1 MMEEIIKKVL
11 EELSALERKNNPK
24 KKMMVL
30 SREAVPCEKI
40 KDRFSD
46 TYEVVFVQG
55 FTRED
60 APDALLIQELTPD
73 ELKRLSEGIN
83 PPSGP
88 VLEFLMEGK
97 PVYLREDGLYH
108 VRHEETCAK
117 ALYSLYEKSV
127 RLLESYGV
135 LLLKREKKQSGRSLA
150 VKNAGR
156 NLITESE
163 VKKQMA
169 SGEKTLYVSKHTLIT
184 PLAKDLMKELGIC
197 TVIKEGGEDHADR

>member
-11 EELSALERKNNPK
+11 EELKALEMHNRPH

-73 ELKRLSEGIN
+73 ELKRLGEGKN
-83 PPSGP
+83 TSLGP
-88 VLEFLMEGK
+88 VMECLMEGK
-97 PVYLREDGLYH
+97 PVYLQEEGLYH
-108 VRHEETCAK
+108 VRHEGTCAK

-127 RLLESYGV
+127 KLLESYGV
-135 LLLKREKKQSGRSLA
+135 LLLKKETKQSGRSLA
-150 VKNAGR
+150 GKCSGR

-169 SGEKTLYVSKHTLIT
+169 SGEKVLYVSKHTLIT
-184 PLAKDLMKELGIC
+184 PLAKDLMKEQGIC